1 MHLSNALRKKSPWI
15 VRAAILTLVI
25 FCTVLTLS
33 QSVFAKTT
41 YVISDGTQV
50 TVHTTFETDP
60 YNVLKEAG
68 VELDHIDTYSV
79 APGTGVS
86 EITVQRGQRITIELF
101 GEILQ
106 VVSYNE
112 TVGQLLER
120 LALDLGENTHISIPT
135 NAITTEGM
143 LIEILGPGIGT
154 DTYTQEI
161 PFETVYQNTN
171 YLPKGKEVILTKGV
185 NGTLL
190 CTDELSLVNGIEQS
204 RVRVS
209 EEVTLAPVTQ
219 IVAVGTG
226 NGKPKSGA
234 PLIGDGVIITPQG
247 KVLNFDSVG
256 VFEATA
262 YMTMPP
268 YTYDTT
274 ATGTKV
280 HVGTIAVDPK
290 VIPYGTKM
298 YIVSV
303 DGTIVYGE
311 GTAEDCG
318 PAIKNDRIDV
328 FYHTFSEC
336 SKFARRDCY
345 VYFLSD

>member
-60 YNVLKEAG
+60 YNVLLEAG

-79 APGTGVS
+79 APGSGVS
-86 EITVQRGQRITIELF
+86 EITVQRGQRLTIELF
-101 GEILQ
+101 GETLQ

-120 LALDLGENTHISIPT
+120 LALDLGENVHISIPT
-135 NAITTEGM
+135 NAMTAEGM
-143 LIEILGPGIGT
+143 VIEILRLGIGT
-154 DTYTQEI
+154 DTYTEEI

-185 NGTLL
+185 NGTMT
-190 CTDELSLVNGIEQS
+190 CTDELTLVNGTENG

-209 EEVTLAPVTQ
+209 QEVTQAPVTQ

-234 PLIGDGVIITPQG
+234 PLIGDGVIITPKG
-247 KVLNFDSVG
+247 KVLHFDSVG

-303 DGTIVYGE
+303 DGTLVYGE

-328 FYHTFSEC
+328 FYHTFAEC

-345 VYFLSD
+345 VYFLTD